1 MDIIIVGFALFSL
14 FFGAGNLIFPPFLG
28 KIYGSTWLVASFGF
42 ILTGAGLACISVISM
57 AKRKGNVKEF
67 TNLAGNKL
75 GSLTI
80 ILIAMTLGPLGG
92 IPRTGATSAEV
103 MIEAGLPIPY
113 IFFIIA
119 FFAVT
124 LILILTDSKIIDII
138 GKYLTPALLIVLAVM
153 IIAGIINPIG
163 EINTIN
169 ITQGEVFNKSLIE
182 GYNTMDALAAIAFTP
197 IIIKSLLEKGYEE
210 NLIKKTIAVTLI
222 AACGLILV
230 YISLTYLGSTSSIRF
245 NYMTSRVA
253 LLIAI
258 SNAILGSFGKYILA
272 AIIVLACFTTS
283 VGLTSSIADMLYKT
297 FDRKISYKL
306 IAVFITIISVILSLV
321 GVDRIIEFTSPLL
334 TFAYPVVLVMIIYNI
349 FEINFTN
356 RFRIIS
362 FYLVAI
368 ISLCQSMI
376 SYVSMAKPEL
386 ADEISKV
393 ISWLPMYRLGFPWLI
408 PFIIILAMG
417 LLFARKDEKVY
428 ALA

>member
-138 GKYLTPALLIVLAVM
+138 GKYLTPVLLIVLAVM

-169 ITQGEVFNKSLIE
+169 ITQGEVFNKSLI
-182 GYNTMDALAAIAFTP
+182 
-197 IIIKSLLEKGYEE
+197 
-210 NLIKKTIAVTLI
+210 
-222 AACGLILV
+222 
-230 YISLTYLGSTSSIRF
+230 
-245 NYMTSRVA
+245 
-253 LLIAI
+253 
-258 SNAILGSFGKYILA
+258 
-272 AIIVLACFTTS
+272 
-283 VGLTSSIADMLYKT
+283 
-297 FDRKISYKL
+297 
-306 IAVFITIISVILSLV
+306 
-321 GVDRIIEFTSPLL
+321 
-334 TFAYPVVLVMIIYNI
+334 
-349 FEINFTN
+349 
-356 RFRIIS
+356 
-362 FYLVAI
+362 
-368 ISLCQSMI
+368 
-376 SYVSMAKPEL
+376 
-386 ADEISKV
+386 
-393 ISWLPMYRLGFPWLI
+393 
-408 PFIIILAMG
+408 
-417 LLFARKDEKVY
+417 
-428 ALA
+428 